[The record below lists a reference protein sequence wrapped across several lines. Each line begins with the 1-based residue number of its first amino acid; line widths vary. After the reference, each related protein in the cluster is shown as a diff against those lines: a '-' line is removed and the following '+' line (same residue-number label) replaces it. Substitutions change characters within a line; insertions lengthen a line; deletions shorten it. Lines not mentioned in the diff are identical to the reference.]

1 MNIKNF
7 LKLGV
12 AAAGLATA
20 TLSSGTAWSAS
31 LEEALLAAYDNNP
44 TLLAQRASL
53 RVTNEGVS
61 QAVSG
66 WRPTVTGTGSLG
78 ALSSETDSNGTTTDS
93 DRSFYSAA
101 LSVTQNLYAGGGTES
116 GIAAAE
122 ADVLSA
128 RASLAATEQT
138 VLFDAATAYLD
149 VLRDIA
155 VLELNQQNEKR
166 LQKQL
171 EATQDR
177 FDVGEVTRTDVAQA
191 ESRLSR
197 ARADTISAAGS
208 LETSKANY
216 EQIVGE
222 PIDGRVATPVL
233 NLGLPLSREEAIT
246 LSSEK
251 NPTIVAARHN
261 YDSAVLDVDSV
272 ESSMYPSLDLVGA
285 ANYNSETSS
294 EDVDYED
301 ASIRLNLTVPIYQQG
316 LVSSQVRQA
325 KETASVARVQIEAER
340 RNVVE
345 LATSSW
351 ENLKTTRAQIE
362 AQQDEVRATTIA
374 FEGVE
379 QEAIVGSRTVLDV
392 LDAEQELLDA
402 KVSLVRTQRDENV
415 AQFALLAAVG
425 GLTMAELGLGAAIYD
440 ETAHYNEIR
449 DEWWGTGDDIEK
461 EENGVVAED
470 AAQ

>member
-1 MNIKNF
+1 MNIKAF

-20 TLSSGTAWSAS
+20 TLSSGAAWSAS

-53 RVTNEGVS
+53 RVTNEGVA

-78 ALSSETDSNGTTTDS
+78 AINSDTDNNGVDTDS

-101 LSVTQNLYAGGGTES
+101 LSVTQNLYAGGGTEA
-116 GIAAAE
+116 GIASAE
-122 ADVLSA
+122 ASVLSA
-128 RASLAATEQT
+128 RASLAATEQSI
-138 VLFDAATAYLD
+138 LLEAATAYLD

-155 VLELNQQNEKR
+155 VLDLNQQNEKR

-222 PIDGRVATPVL
+222 PIDGQMATPVL

-246 LSSEK
+246 LSSDK
-251 NPTIVAARHN
+251 NPLVVAARHS
-261 YDSAVLDVDSV
+261 YDASVMDVDSA
-272 ESSMYPSLDLVGA
+272 EASLYPSLDLVGA
-285 ANYNSETSS
+285 TNYNNDVSG
-294 EDVDYED
+294 EDLTTKD
-301 ASIRLNLTVPIYQQG
+301 ASIRLNLSVPIYQQG

-325 KETASVARVQIEAER
+325 KESASLARVQIEEQR
-340 RNVVE
+340 RSVIE
-345 LATSSW
+345 TATSSW

-402 KVSLVRTQRDENV
+402 KVSLVRSQRDENV
-415 AQFALLAAVG
+415 AQFALLAAIG
-425 GLTMAELGLGAAIYD
+425 GLTMSELGLGADIYD
-440 ETAHYNEIR
+440 ATAHYDDVR
-449 DEWWGTGDDIEK
+449 DKWWGIGPDIEK
-461 EENGVVAED
+461 DAPAE
-470 AAQ
+470 